1 MKKIFAA
8 LLALA
13 MVLSL
18 FSVSALA
25 IGKDAAGNSAVN
37 TGTLSSILGRK
48 KATSSKSDFVNAGND
63 NENIHGIVDVGV
75 PLSDIGSSNENIHGI
90 VGVKVPLSD
99 IGSANENVHGIVG
112 VKVPLSD
119 IGSGNE
125 NVHGNISI
133 TLPTASASNTESKDQ
148 GLRALVSASVPL
160 SNDNGKIGLS
170 NVGSE
175 NRNLRDNV
183 INVQNTNLN
192 VNVNV
197 GVFSIMNQNG
207 TV

>member
-75 PLSDIGSSNENIHGI
+75 PLSDIGSANENI
-90 VGVKVPLSD
+90 
-99 IGSANENVHGIVG
+99 HGIVG